1 MSNLYIAAFKDAKEV
16 ALGLPELEEK
26 VVYTSPAVQSSVLPV
41 QTPGIDYR
49 VRIFSD
55 ADCFVTWGEDPTATI
70 DGTSGRPIGA
80 NNPEYFSIKHGHKI
94 SVIERL

>member
-16 ALGLPELEEK
+16 ALGLPALEES
-26 VVYTSPAVQSSVLPV
+26 VAYTTSSVQSTVLPV

-55 ADCFVTWGEDPTATI
+55 ADCFVTWGENPTALQ

-80 NNPEYFSIKHGHKI
+80 NNPEYFSIKNGHRLA
-94 SVIERL
+94 VIERV

>member
-26 VVYTSPAVQSSVLPV
+26 VVYTSSSVQSTVLPL
-41 QTPGIDYR
+41 QNPAIDYR

-55 ADCFVTWGEDPTATI
+55 ADCFVTWGENPTATI
-70 DGTSGRPIGA
+70 SGASGRPIGA
-80 NNPEYFSIKHGHKI
+80 NNPEYFSIKNGHRLA
-94 SVIERL
+94 VIERL

>member
-16 ALGLPELEEK
+16 ALGLPVLEEQ
-26 VVYTSPAVQSSVLPV
+26 VVYTTSSVQSTVLPV

-55 ADCFVTWGEDPTATI
+55 ADCFVTWGENPTATI

-80 NNPEYFSIKHGHKI
+80 NNPEYFSIKNGHRLA
-94 SVIERL
+94 VIERV

>member
-16 ALGLPELEEK
+16 ALGLPALEEK
-26 VVYTSPAVQSSVLPV
+26 VVYTTSSVQSTVLPV

-55 ADCFVTWGEDPTATI
+55 ADCFVTWGENPTATI

-80 NNPEYFSIKHGHKI
+80 NNPEYFSIKNGHRLA
-94 SVIERL
+94 VIERV

>member
-16 ALGLPELEEK
+16 ALGLPALEEQ
-26 VVYTSPAVQSSVLPV
+26 VVYTTSSVQSTVLPV

-55 ADCFVTWGEDPTATI
+55 ADCFVTWGENPTATI

-80 NNPEYFSIKHGHKI
+80 NNPEYFSIKNGHRLA
-94 SVIERL
+94 VIERV